1 LFCFLKIKL
10 VSLYEALSVDKLFG
24 IHIPQE
30 PVHDM
35 IENVG
40 FILQS
45 ISISNNLE
53 NPVRIEISLLLAK

>member
-1 LFCFLKIKL
+1 VKHYQLTNIF
-10 VSLYEALSVDKLFG
+10 E
-24 IHIPQE
+24 IHIPEE

-53 NPVRIEISLLLAK
+53 NPVRIEISLLLAN

>member
-1 LFCFLKIKL
+1 M
-10 VSLYEALSVDKLFG
+10 YEALSVDKLFG